1 MSKKIAK
8 HAWLDEDK
16 KVKVYIDFEQ
26 FPTQIT
32 KAMIDVQFDE
42 WACDIKIV
50 DEAGTHHNLQL
61 S

>member
-1 MSKKIAK
+1 MK
-8 HAWLDEDK
+8 DK